1 MGRGGE
7 AAGVVITDATAAAT
21 ARSAVGVSGR
31 LAHDVGDIATEEI
44 ADGRHGCADDGEVK
58 FGCGPVSDTD
68 VVV

>member
-1 MGRGGE
+1 M
-7 AAGVVITDATAAAT
+7 VTDATAAAT

-31 LAHDVGDIATEEI
+31 LAHDVGDVATEEI

>member
-7 AAGVVITDATAAAT
+7 AAGVVITDTAAAT

-31 LAHDVGDIATEEI
+31 LAHDIGDVATEKI
-44 ADGRHGCADDGEVK
+44 ADGGHGCADDGEVK
-58 FGCGPVSDTD
+58 FGCGPVSDTY